1 MTSPPNP
8 EFYTARDLS
17 KRWKA
22 SEKTLERWR
31 MDGTGPAYLK
41 IGGRVLYATET
52 ILTHERARTRTA
64 TGAAVSAE
72 RELRIADILDQST
85 ASARAD
91 HELRSGKYKLHTSRY
106 G

>member
-1 MTSPPNP
+1 MISTTNP
-8 EFYTARDLS
+8 EFYTARELS
-17 KRWKA
+17 KRWKT

-41 IGGRVLYATET
+41 IGGKVLYATET
-52 ILTHERARTRTA
+52 ILAHERVRTRTA
-64 TGAAVSAE
+64 TGAAVPSE
-72 RELRIADILDQST
+72 RDLRVADILDHCT